1 MSSSSGTTG
10 LVSSTRRG
18 LGFALVAILIWTGF
32 ILMSRAGSLAS
43 LGMTDMLAIRFG
55 TAMLLL
61 APLAW
66 RYRSQLLNG
75 RIVVLGLFGGLGYG
89 LFVYSGFARAPAT
102 HAALLLPGLMPVLIA
117 VAAVILAGERRPRI
131 VWIGILISSVGVAL
145 LLLETLLD
153 TSRYWVGDLFFV
165 GACLCWAIYT
175 ALLRSWALEPWVA
188 TIGVVVVT
196 ALLYLPVYVLWL
208 PSGLAQASWSML
220 LSQSL
225 YQGVLATIVQMI
237 CYVRAVQLLGAT
249 RVGALM
255 ALVPVLAG
263 GLAVP
268 LFGESLTAGLVVSI
282 TLVLVGSIVG
292 NLPTGNRSPSQ
303 PVPMPLPGRC

>member
-1 MSSSSGTTG
+1 MHSNQTARDVDSS
-10 LVSSTRRG
+10 RRG
-18 LGFALVAILIWTGF
+18 LTYAAVAILIWTGF

-43 LGMTDMLAIRFG
+43 LAMTDMLAIRFG
-55 TAMLLL
+55 TAMVLL

-66 RYRSQLLNG
+66 RYRRQLFSF
-75 RIVVLGLFGGLGYG
+75 RILVLGLFGGLGYG

-102 HAALLLPGLMPVLIA
+102 HAALLLPGLMPVLVA
-117 VAAVILAGERRPRI
+117 VAAVILAGERRPRM
-131 VWIGILISSVGVAL
+131 VWIGILVSSVGVAV
-145 LLLETLLD
+145 LLLETLLQS
-153 TSRYWVGDLFFV
+153 SRYWVGDLCFV
-165 GACLCWAIYT
+165 GACVCWAVYT

-208 PSGLAQASWSML
+208 PGGLADASWSML

-249 RVGALM
+249 RMGALM

-268 LFGESLTAGLVVSI
+268 LFGEALSIGLVVSI
-282 TLVLVGSIVG
+282 ALVLLGSVVG
-292 NLPTGNRSPSQ
+292 NLPSQ
-303 PVPMPLPGRC
+303 SRLQPRGVASLPGRG

>member
-1 MSSSSGTTG
+1 MHNDQTTG
-10 LVSSTRRG
+10 DVENNRRG
-18 LGFALVAILIWTGF
+18 LTYAAVAILIWTGF

-43 LGMTDMLAIRFG
+43 LAMTDMLAIRFG
-55 TAMLLL
+55 TAMVLL

-66 RYRSQLLNG
+66 RYRQQLFSF
-75 RIVVLGLFGGLGYG
+75 RILVLGLFGGLGYG

-102 HAALLLPGLMPVLIA
+102 HAALLLPGLMPVLVA
-117 VAAVILAGERRPRI
+117 VAAVVLAGERRPRM
-131 VWIGILISSVGVAL
+131 VWTGILVSSVGVAV
-145 LLLETLLD
+145 LLLETLLAS
-153 TSRYWVGDLFFV
+153 SRYWVGDLCFV
-165 GACLCWAIYT
+165 GACVCWAVYT
-175 ALLRSWALEPWVA
+175 ALLRTWVLEPWVA

-208 PSGLAQASWSML
+208 PGGLADASWSML

-249 RVGALM
+249 RMGALM

-263 GLAVP
+263 GLAVA
-268 LFGESLTAGLVVSI
+268 LFGEALTIGLVVSI
-282 TLVLVGSIVG
+282 ALVLLGSVVG
-292 NLPTGNRSPSQ
+292 NLPSQSRLRPEGNAS
-303 PVPMPLPGRC
+303 LPGRC